1 MTVVDAEMEGV
12 ERQLIQVIQGDFEF
26 DTAVEKL
33 LSFSLISC
41 NKESEGLRSF
51 SIHPLVQYCAVK
63 RLSPPDVRK
72 WRCQALLL
80 VCHAFP
86 RNRFLEPQN
95 GEFGRKLL
103 PHLSRTLSEYD
114 AMSLEHGDLASFR
127 HELASTLLA
136 ASRFS
141 NARWKV
147 EAIDRT
153 KKLLEGDN
161 DRFLSAWLAFRES
174 SVMRMSGKLKE
185 SESALHRFLH
195 DAAAPQERELEL
207 SKRYN
212 AQRGELIISFAENL
226 IRQQKLVEAKAELT
240 EWQPLDDVPSS
251 LEKITSRARD
261 ITLGKILRLQGLFHE
276 ALTLLDGILQSCL
289 LDEYFEGTGWYR
301 VLLSEVADLRCELG
315 QPLEAEK
322 LLLHELTPMR
332 EKGTQD
338 IATGRRLRI
347 SLAETY
353 LERNMFAQAEEL
365 LLELQRAF
373 SSSNEPDYNAQF
385 YVFRLWISLARNSHK
400 QFEWEQAISRW
411 RNALSALRRLGQD
424 KSFNAGLVRCS
435 VAHALLMARRET
447 DGAHLLQEARSDMES
462 EARIYWIPI
471 FNSHWHDY
479 ITKATQGL

>member
-1 MTVVDAEMEGV
+1 
-12 ERQLIQVIQGDFEF
+12 
-26 DTAVEKL
+26 
-33 LSFSLISC
+33 
-41 NKESEGLRSF
+41 
-51 SIHPLVQYCAVK
+51 
-63 RLSPPDVRK
+63 
-72 WRCQALLL
+72 
-80 VCHAFP
+80 
-86 RNRFLEPQN
+86 
-95 GEFGRKLL
+95 
-103 PHLSRTLSEYD
+103 
-114 AMSLEHGDLASFR
+114 
-127 HELASTLLA
+127 
-136 ASRFS
+136 
-141 NARWKV
+141 
-147 EAIDRT
+147 
-153 KKLLEGDN
+153 
-161 DRFLSAWLAFRES
+161 
-174 SVMRMSGKLKE
+174 MSGKLKE

-365 LLELQRAF
+365 LLEL
-373 SSSNEPDYNAQF
+373 
-385 YVFRLWISLARNSHK
+385 
-400 QFEWEQAISRW
+400 
-411 RNALSALRRLGQD
+411 
-424 KSFNAGLVRCS
+424 
-435 VAHALLMARRET
+435 
-447 DGAHLLQEARSDMES
+447 
-462 EARIYWIPI
+462 
-471 FNSHWHDY
+471 
-479 ITKATQGL
+479 

>member
-1 MTVVDAEMEGV
+1 
-12 ERQLIQVIQGDFEF
+12 
-26 DTAVEKL
+26 
-33 LSFSLISC
+33 
-41 NKESEGLRSF
+41 
-51 SIHPLVQYCAVK
+51 
-63 RLSPPDVRK
+63 
-72 WRCQALLL
+72 
-80 VCHAFP
+80 
-86 RNRFLEPQN
+86 
-95 GEFGRKLL
+95 
-103 PHLSRTLSEYD
+103 
-114 AMSLEHGDLASFR
+114 
-127 HELASTLLA
+127 
-136 ASRFS
+136 
-141 NARWKV
+141 
-147 EAIDRT
+147 
-153 KKLLEGDN
+153 
-161 DRFLSAWLAFRES
+161 
-174 SVMRMSGKLKE
+174 MSGKLKE

-315 QPLEAEK
+315 QLLEAEK

-365 LLELQRAF
+365 LLEL
-373 SSSNEPDYNAQF
+373 
-385 YVFRLWISLARNSHK
+385 
-400 QFEWEQAISRW
+400 
-411 RNALSALRRLGQD
+411 
-424 KSFNAGLVRCS
+424 
-435 VAHALLMARRET
+435 
-447 DGAHLLQEARSDMES
+447 
-462 EARIYWIPI
+462 
-471 FNSHWHDY
+471 
-479 ITKATQGL
+479 